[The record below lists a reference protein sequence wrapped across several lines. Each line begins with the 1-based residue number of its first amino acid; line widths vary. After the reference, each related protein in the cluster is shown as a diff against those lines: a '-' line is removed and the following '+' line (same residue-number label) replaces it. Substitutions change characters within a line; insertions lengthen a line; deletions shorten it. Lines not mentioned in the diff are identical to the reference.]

1 MREGWGE
8 GRLKTR
14 GGRARG
20 MAWGISMGE
29 EEAQSGGGDGG
40 RMEVRG
46 RWRKKVKDIVPNKK
60 ADVDL
65 SVWLSKPVG
74 LC

>member
-1 MREGWGE
+1 M
-8 GRLKTR
+8 K
-14 GGRARG
+14 
-20 MAWGISMGE
+20 
-29 EEAQSGGGDGG
+29 
-40 RMEVRG
+40 VRG